1 MTCDRRNF
9 ILICVQVARI
19 REVNICLSK
28 YFVKTCLRV
37 RDSVHWDLFLGAA
50 KRSPLAFCHQCA
62 GGVEQAISKR
72 LSFLGINFPIVQSRA
87 ACK

>member
-1 MTCDRRNF
+1 MSRAQ
-9 ILICVQVARI
+9 LSVQ
-19 REVNICLSK
+19 
-28 YFVKTCLRV
+28 
-37 RDSVHWDLFLGAA
+37 WDIFLTAA
-50 KRSPLAFCHQCA
+50 KRSPPAFWHQCA